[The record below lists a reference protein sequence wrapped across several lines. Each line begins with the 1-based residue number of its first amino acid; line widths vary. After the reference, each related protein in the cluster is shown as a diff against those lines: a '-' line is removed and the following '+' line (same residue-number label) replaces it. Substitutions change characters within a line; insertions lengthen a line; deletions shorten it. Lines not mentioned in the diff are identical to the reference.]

1 MLAAQKEPERSIVE
15 RGEKEGRKT
24 TPARVRAEKRKRER
38 RQRGDGVIVEERC
51 GG

>member
-1 MLAAQKEPERSIVE
+1 MLAARKEPERGIVV

-24 TPARVRAEKRKRER
+24 TPARVRAKERKRER
-38 RQRGDGVIVEERC
+38 RRRGDGVIVEERC